1 MSCLIETLVVFDELR
16 NALGQLVG
24 GNLEQGRQLID
35 DVAAFLQVGGQ
46 ARAGQ
51 GRDPADARRDA
62 LFLENLEAA
71 DDAEAVNVRAAAELP
86 AERLVDVV
94 LVGGA
99 EANDADLAAVLLA
112 KEGHRAELLR
122 LLPGQDGPRDGQ
134 IRRDF
139 LADQPLGLF
148 ELLLASGPS
157 DR

>member
-1 MSCLIETLVVFDELR
+1 MSSSDLR
-16 NALGQLVG
+16 DALGQFVG

-35 DVAAFLQVGGQ
+35 DIAAFLQVGGQ
-46 ARAGQ
+46 TRAGQ

-62 LFLENLEAA
+62 FFFENLEAA
-71 DDAEAVNVRAAAELP
+71 DDAEAINVRAAAELP

-99 EANDADLAAVLLA
+99 EADDADLAAVLLA
-112 KEGHRAELLR
+112 EEGHRAELFR
-122 LLPGQDGPRDGQ
+122 FLPGQDGPRDGQ
-134 IRRDF
+134 IRRDL

-148 ELLLASGPS
+148 ELFLGRGLR